1 MGEQAKRLTAQRM
14 LFAAP
19 LSQAPDELYARTT
32 DGAITRER
40 AEVGLK
46 PRTVLSTNTYFG
58 RFPASYW
65 QHWTRVHEVRLHL
78 TCAGAGE
85 LRLVASDSEARPRV
99 IDVVSVGEDAL
110 DVELVA
116 QLDRFEDGG
125 ALWLEAETLDAALVI
140 SDARWTVPSPAV
152 TRPISVAMPTFNRVD
167 YALTTLKTLARD
179 IESLDLLDAVYV
191 IDQGSDTVDSRAEFA
206 AIAES
211 LGGKLHYIQQPNLGG
226 AAGYGR
232 GLYEVTEVQ
241 GQEHANVLFMDDDI
255 WLEPDVVV
263 RLNAFA
269 NHTARPAIIGGQMLR
284 LLHPDRLHVG
294 AETAD
299 LDARTPGLVAPN
311 SLADVSLVDAQRNP
325 ADEDGLRF
333 ETPKQQERRVEAG
346 YNGWWSCLIPSEVAK
361 NTGYP
366 LPVFFQGD
374 DVEYA
379 YRARANG
386 FPTITLPGAGVWHVD
401 FDWKDWDDWHRYF
414 NIRNALITSA
424 LHGRFDTRRMGLS
437 MLEEFARYLVS
448 MQYGLAATMLKS
460 VEDFLRGPEFL
471 HDGGAQAAADI
482 RKLRALFPETI
493 RHPGADVPGVDFGM
507 APLTVSPPPPSIKR
521 LIFLKRLLWQFAGR
535 TGGVVSIPAGEAHW
549 WHVARFDKAVVTDAS
564 QEGVRVR
571 TMDRDKLRGLAGQ
584 GLKVFTRFIREGT
597 AVGEQ
602 YRRALPELTS
612 RENWARLYAGK

>member
-1 MGEQAKRLTAQRM
+1 MVEQAKRLTAQRM

-32 DGAITRER
+32 EGAIAR
-40 AEVGLK
+40 ARTEVTVS
-46 PRTVLSTNTYFG
+46 PRTVLSTNTFFG

-78 TCAGAGE
+78 TCAGQGE

-99 IDVVSVGEDAL
+99 VDVASVGEDAL
-110 DVELVA
+110 EVELVA
-116 QLDRFEDGG
+116 QLDRFVDGG
-125 ALWLEAETLDAALVI
+125 GLWLEAATLDATLTI
-140 SDARWTVPSPAV
+140 SDARWTVPAPNSVRPTAV
-152 TRPISVAMPTFNRVD
+152 VMPTFNRVD
-167 YALTTLKTLARD
+167 YCLTTLKTLARD
-179 IESLDLLDAVYV
+179 MESLDLLDAVYV
-191 IDQGSDTVDSRAEFA
+191 IDQGSDTVDSRPEFA
-206 AIAES
+206 AITES
-211 LGGKLHYIQQPNLGG
+211 LRGKLHYIQQPNLGG

-241 GQEHANVLFMDDDI
+241 GQEHANALFMDDDI

-263 RLNAFA
+263 RLSAFA
-269 NHTARPAIIGGQMLR
+269 NHTAKPAIIGGQMLR

-294 AETAD
+294 AETANID
-299 LDARTPGLVAPN
+299 QLTPGVVAAN
-311 SLADVSLVDAQRNP
+311 SLADASMVAADRNP
-325 ADEDGLRF
+325 LDETGIQF
-333 ETPKQQERRVEAG
+333 EAPQQQERRVEAG
-346 YNGWWSCLIPSEVAK
+346 YNGWWSCLIPSEVART
-361 NTGYP
+361 TGYP

-414 NIRNALITSA
+414 NIRNAMITSA
-424 LHGRFDTRRMGLS
+424 LHGRFETRRIGLS
-437 MLEEFARYLVS
+437 MLEEFARYLVC

-482 RKLRALFPETI
+482 RKLRAEFPETV
-493 RHPGADVPGVDFGM
+493 RHPCADVPGIDFGM
-507 APLTVSPPPPSIKR
+507 APLTVSPPAPTIKR
-521 LIFLKRLLWQFAGR
+521 LVFAQRLLWQLAGR
-535 TGGVVSIPAGEAHW
+535 TGGTVSIAAGEAHW
-549 WHVARFDKAVVTDAS
+549 WHVSRFDTAVVTDAS

-571 TMDRDKLRGLAGQ
+571 TMDQAKLRGLAAQ
-584 GLKVFTRFIREGT
+584 GLKLFTRFVREGA
-597 AVGEQ
+597 AVGER